1 MTARV
6 CQMFLSKGI
15 KVSKKRNP
23 ANRCAFANSCPN
35 FGQSNCGLM
44 DVEDLCMAA
53 GTAKE
58 SKRTSGVCSSRKNT
72 QWLQENSST
81 NFNVEKT
88 KVMSPI
94 SLQRHAFDLSSQ
106 NNATRST
113 TIPEKHGS
121 DAEPLPNLKGT
132 QTKTRETMIENS
144 CYKRQLSNADPT
156 LVPFNSRKGRQ
167 LFGKAFET
175 NLLDGSYWDLAENY
189 STQSEPSFC
198 ALTSL
203 VMALNSLG
211 IDPKRKAWSSKPE
224 IPWRWYTEESLV
236 SCCNRHKTLSEVNLS
251 NGMSIKELCEL
262 AQCQQ
267 GVRVR
272 HFYPLDEGKPNHSS
286 RDDFLAS
293 PIPVNEDVFRQDLL
307 SISLGHRDSIAAM
320 ATNGVSNSEEDYI
333 ESCSGKR
340 MIVNFSR
347 KELQQTGEHGHFS
360 CIGAYEADSDMALV
374 METARFKYPPF
385 WVPTSLLY
393 KAMVSTDPDSG
404 FSRGYLLVEREEE
417 NMNPQPQPRPD
428 HSCDQQNKNSDKCG
442 CNRNGLVTEG

>member
-1 MTARV
+1 MATRTV
-6 CQMFLSKGI
+6 KEM
-15 KVSKKRNP
+15 
-23 ANRCAFANSCPN
+23 NRTF
-35 FGQSNCGLM
+35 
-44 DVEDLCMAA
+44 
-53 GTAKE
+53 
-58 SKRTSGVCSSRKNT
+58 GVCSSRQNI
-72 QWLQENSST
+72 QWLQEDSST
-81 NFNVEKT
+81 AVNVEKT
-88 KVMSPI
+88 KVMPLI
-94 SLQRHAFDLSSQ
+94 PVKRQTFDLSSQ
-106 NNATRST
+106 NNVASST
-113 TIPEKHGS
+113 AIPEKHRS
-121 DAEPLPNLKGT
+121 DEETPPDIERKET
-132 QTKTRETMIENS
+132 TTRETMIENS

-251 NGMSIKELCEL
+251 NGMSIKELYEL

-267 GVRVR
+267 GIKVR
-272 HFYPLDEGKPNHSS
+272 HFYPLDECKLNHSS
-286 RDDFLAS
+286 RGAFLDS
-293 PIPVNEDVFRQDLL
+293 PIPVNEDVFRRDLL
-307 SISLGHRDSIAAM
+307 NISLGHRDSIATM
-320 ATNGVSNSEEDYI
+320 STNVVPNSDEDDI
-333 ESCSGKR
+333 ESCSGMR

-393 KAMVSTDPDSG
+393 KAMLSTDPDSG
-404 FSRGYLLVEREEE
+404 FSRGYLLVERKEE
-417 NMNPQPQPRPD
+417 NITLEPQPD
-428 HSCDQQNKNSDKCG
+428 HSCGHHNMNSDKCG
-442 CNRNGLVTEG
+442 CNRSGLVTEG